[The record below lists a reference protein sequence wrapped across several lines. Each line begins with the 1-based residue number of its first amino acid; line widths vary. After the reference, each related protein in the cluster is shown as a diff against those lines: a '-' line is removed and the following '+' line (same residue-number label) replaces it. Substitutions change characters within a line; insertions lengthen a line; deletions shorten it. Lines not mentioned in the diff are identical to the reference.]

1 VAQNPGLEEAIEKDP
16 DDEDAYLVYG
26 DWLQGEGDPRG
37 ELIALQAAAM
47 RDPTDK
53 AIAKRVTELLARHDG
68 DLLGALGEDMSVV
81 WHLGFVRS
89 ARIAPDKD
97 PSKPI
102 DALKAL
108 LAHPSGRFVR
118 SISFQQPKGIDAKK
132 IVRHLLD
139 TRTPLTLSELRIGGN
154 WDVDTDAPQLREVF
168 PRLNRSLDAEWRT
181 ILGTLAELRAV
192 DVKYNIEA
200 LPRLVPLPD
209 VDTEGVG
216 PEHVLLGLRQEIDK
230 HNAIGIVSALRR
242 SFTAESLDKFALAMG
257 QQFIDERG
265 PANMKFGFTA
275 IGVLGGPACVA
286 WIGAELGNWSHQ
298 RSVQGAEL
306 LAKIGNG
313 EAIWELFAMTTDP
326 KLNLPRRHDA
336 ALTLQRL
343 ANERN
348 LEVDR
353 LLDRSVPPVLA
364 EAKPRKGGRTS
375 RIQDALI
382 RRFQSLMVD
391 GYRMPDRHFVHYFVT
406 HPVIAPLARR
416 MLWATYDRHDVETTF
431 RIDEEGKALD
441 AGGEEVDL
449 SGATVGVLH
458 PAELPASDRRSVLK
472 EWKEVFSDEKIGQP
486 FPQIERSVEELRDT
500 DRGTSI
506 TRFKLRTVGFEQLSR
521 FEHELDW
528 EPSRE
533 DVDGGPPITVAWSKY
548 FKRDGVLAWATPE
561 QGALTDLQAHRGNQP
576 VTFSSLHPV
585 TASEILASAERITV
599 KDRKKRDADDAV
611 AESSDIEKGQ
621 RVQIKKGAN
630 RLREGVVFWI
640 GDGNNGPRVGLRT
653 DDNETLWANLADVRK
668 TTGPVRDDGEEEERL
683 DEDDAAAK
691 FIASKQASVDV
702 EDPADV
708 EEKLAKGTKVRWSK
722 GRHSGTGVVFWLGP
736 NKFGEG
742 MRAGIK
748 DDETNETVWAD
759 ADDCTPL

>member
-1 VAQNPGLEEAIEKDP
+1 
-16 DDEDAYLVYG
+16 
-26 DWLQGEGDPRG
+26 
-37 ELIALQAAAM
+37 
-47 RDPTDK
+47 
-53 AIAKRVTELLARHDG
+53 
-68 DLLGALGEDMSVV
+68 
-81 WHLGFVRS
+81 
-89 ARIAPDKD
+89 
-97 PSKPI
+97 
-102 DALKAL
+102 
-108 LAHPSGRFVR
+108 
-118 SISFQQPKGIDAKK
+118 
-132 IVRHLLD
+132 
-139 TRTPLTLSELRIGGN
+139 
-154 WDVDTDAPQLREVF
+154 
-168 PRLNRSLDAEWRT
+168 
-181 ILGTLAELRAV
+181 
-192 DVKYNIEA
+192 
-200 LPRLVPLPD
+200 
-209 VDTEGVG
+209 
-216 PEHVLLGLRQEIDK
+216 
-230 HNAIGIVSALRR
+230 
-242 SFTAESLDKFALAMG
+242 
-257 QQFIDERG
+257 
-265 PANMKFGFTA
+265 
-275 IGVLGGPACVA
+275 
-286 WIGAELGNWSHQ
+286 
-298 RSVQGAEL
+298 
-306 LAKIGNG
+306 
-313 EAIWELFAMTTDP
+313 
-326 KLNLPRRHDA
+326 
-336 ALTLQRL
+336 
-343 ANERN
+343 
-348 LEVDR
+348 
-353 LLDRSVPPVLA
+353 
-364 EAKPRKGGRTS
+364 
-375 RIQDALI
+375 
-382 RRFQSLMVD
+382 
-391 GYRMPDRHFVHYFVT
+391 
-406 HPVIAPLARR
+406 VIAPLARR

-548 FKRDGVLAWATPE
+548 FKRDGVLAWATPD